1 MEKAK
6 YRVYIGYTLSYTYV
20 TTTRN
25 CEDMI
30 CEIRK
35 MHESLHYDYFRITR
49 EGPDGKEVVVYFKPH
64 KRKTKWTKDWESELY
79 KT

>member
-6 YRVYIGYTLSYTYV
+6 YRVYTNYTVRHTYV

-30 CEIRK
+30 FQIRL
-35 MHESLHYDYFRITR
+35 MHESEAQNYFRITR
-49 EGPDGKEVVVYFKPH
+49 QTDGEKEQDVYVKYG
-64 KRKTKWTKDWESELY
+64 RRNKTSWESELY
-79 KT
+79 N

>member
-6 YRVYIGYTLSYTYV
+6 YRVYTNYTVRHTYV

-30 CEIRK
+30 FQIRL
-35 MHESLHYDYFRITR
+35 MHESSATEYFKITR
-49 EGPDGKEVVVYFKPH
+49 QTATEKEKDVYIKYE
-64 KRKTKWTKDWESELY
+64 RKKKHCWESELY
-79 KT
+79 N